1 MVFLPGKTTRHAALE
16 TAGVC
21 RENMTVDPPAAAAL
35 TEINAG
41 TPPARSPPCRDA
53 LIFAKPR
60 TPATD

>member
-1 MVFLPGKTTRHAALE
+1 
-16 TAGVC
+16 
-21 RENMTVDPPAAAAL
+21 MTVDPPAAAAL